1 MSNPIKQFSELLSGP
16 LGELIASIGR
26 GVGEAQAALDEGSL
40 RQTLELYKLDDA
52 KTLDDLIKKFENAS
66 GEEKKA
72 LGEEI
77 KVLKEES
84 KFLQLIRSIGYQPTF
99 YVIPETEVE
108 AKVSLNL
115 DINNNQSTDQLRPYQ
130 IAKYR
135 ANATPLNANNI
146 NQYNLNANA
155 AATLKFKIVP
165 VPAPNGVAEKRIMPM
180 LKGRKYDEITREL
193 IDSIG
198 LNYKLDEASEDLLAA
213 NPSIILNIE
222 EQNIDD
228 NKIIELDTEIILT
241 LKMK

>member
-40 RQTLELYKLDDA
+40 RQTLELYKIESEQEIKDKEKDA
-52 KTLDDLIKKFENAS
+52 S
-66 GEEKKA
+66 V
-72 LGEEI
+72 EEI
-77 KVLKEES
+77 AIIREETR
-84 KFLQLIRSIGYQPTF
+84 LMQLIRSIGYQPTF

-108 AKVSLNL
+108 AKISLNL
-115 DINNNQSTDQLRPYQ
+115 DINNNQSTEQLRPYQ

-135 ANATPLNANNI
+135 ANATPLNANNV

-165 VPAPNGVAEKRIMPM
+165 VPSPSGVSEMRIMPM
-180 LKGRKYDEITREL
+180 LVGREYNEVTREL

-198 LNYKLDEASEDLLAA
+198 LNYKLDGASNTLFNNTDKDTFLV
-213 NPSIILNIE
+213 IE
-222 EQNIDD
+222 VQNIDD

-241 LKMK
+241 LKKP

>member
-40 RQTLELYKLDDA
+40 RQTLELYKIESEQEIKDKEKDA
-52 KTLDDLIKKFENAS
+52 S
-66 GEEKKA
+66 V
-72 LGEEI
+72 EEI
-77 KVLKEES
+77 AIIREETR
-84 KFLQLIRSIGYQPTF
+84 LMQLIRSIGYQPTF

-108 AKVSLNL
+108 AKISLNL
-115 DINNNQSTDQLRPYQ
+115 DINNNQSTEQLRPYQ

-135 ANATPLNANNI
+135 ANATPLNANNV

-165 VPAPNGVAEKRIMPM
+165 VPSPAGVSETRIMPM
-180 LKGRKYDEITREL
+180 LVGRAYGDETKEL
-193 IDSIG
+193 IESIG
-198 LNYKLDEASEDLLAA
+198 LNYKLDGASETLFKNTDKDTFL
-213 NPSIILNIE
+213 IIE
-222 EQNIDD
+222 YQNIDN

-241 LKMK
+241 LKKTTT

>member
-40 RQTLELYKLDDA
+40 RQTLELYKIESEQEIKDKEKDA
-52 KTLDDLIKKFENAS
+52 S
-66 GEEKKA
+66 V
-72 LGEEI
+72 EEI
-77 KVLKEES
+77 AIIREETR
-84 KFLQLIRSIGYQPTF
+84 LMQLIRSIGYQPTF

-108 AKVSLNL
+108 AKISLNL
-115 DINNNQSTDQLRPYQ
+115 DINNNQSTEQLRPYQ

-135 ANATPLNANNI
+135 ANATPLNANNV

-165 VPAPNGVAEKRIMPM
+165 VPSPSGVSEMRIMPM
-180 LKGRKYDEITREL
+180 LVGRAYSDETKKL
-193 IDSIG
+193 IESIG
-198 LNYKLDEASEDLLAA
+198 LNYKLDGASETLFKNTDKDTFL
-213 NPSIILNIE
+213 IIE
-222 EQNIDD
+222 YQNIDN

-241 LKMK
+241 LKKTTT

>member
-40 RQTLELYKLDDA
+40 RQTLELYKIESEQEIKDKEKDA
-52 KTLDDLIKKFENAS
+52 S
-66 GEEKKA
+66 V
-72 LGEEI
+72 EEI
-77 KVLKEES
+77 AIIREETRL
-84 KFLQLIRSIGYQPTF
+84 LQLIRSIGYQPTF

-108 AKVSLNL
+108 AKISLNL
-115 DINNNQSTDQLRPYQ
+115 DINNNQSTEQLRPYQ

-135 ANATPLNANNI
+135 ANATPLNANNV

-165 VPAPNGVAEKRIMPM
+165 VPSPSGVLEMRIMPM
-180 LKGRKYDEITREL
+180 LVGRAYGDETKKL
-193 IDSIG
+193 IESIG
-198 LNYKLDEASEDLLAA
+198 LNYKLDGASETLFKNTDKDTFL
-213 NPSIILNIE
+213 IIE
-222 EQNIDD
+222 YQNIDN

-241 LKMK
+241 LKKTTT

>member
-40 RQTLELYKLDDA
+40 RQTLELYKIESEQEIKDKEKDA
-52 KTLDDLIKKFENAS
+52 S
-66 GEEKKA
+66 V
-72 LGEEI
+72 EEI
-77 KVLKEES
+77 AIIREETR
-84 KFLQLIRSIGYQPTF
+84 LMQLIRSIGYQPTF

-108 AKVSLNL
+108 AKISLNL
-115 DINNNQSTDQLRPYQ
+115 DINNNQSTEQLRPYQ

-135 ANATPLNANNI
+135 ANATPLNANNV

-165 VPAPNGVAEKRIMPM
+165 VPSPSGVSEMRIMPM
-180 LKGRKYDEITREL
+180 LVGRAYGDETKEL
-193 IDSIG
+193 IESIG
-198 LNYKLDEASEDLLAA
+198 LNYKLDGASETLFKNTDKDTFL
-213 NPSIILNIE
+213 IIE
-222 EQNIDD
+222 YQNIDN

-241 LKMK
+241 LKKTTT

>member
-40 RQTLELYKLDDA
+40 RQTLELYKIESEQEIKDKEKDA
-52 KTLDDLIKKFENAS
+52 S
-66 GEEKKA
+66 V
-72 LGEEI
+72 EEI
-77 KVLKEES
+77 AIIREETR
-84 KFLQLIRSIGYQPTF
+84 LMQLIRSIGYQPTF

-115 DINNNQSTDQLRPYQ
+115 DINNNQSTEQLRPYQ

-135 ANATPLNANNI
+135 ANATPLNANNV

-165 VPAPNGVAEKRIMPM
+165 VPSPSGVSEMRIMPM
-180 LKGRKYDEITREL
+180 LVGREYNEVTREL

-198 LNYKLDEASEDLLAA
+198 LNYKLDGASNTLFNNTDKDTFLV
-213 NPSIILNIE
+213 IE
-222 EQNIDD
+222 VQNIDD

-241 LKMK
+241 LKKP

>member
-40 RQTLELYKLDDA
+40 RQTLELYKIESEQEIKDKEKDA
-52 KTLDDLIKKFENAS
+52 S
-66 GEEKKA
+66 V
-72 LGEEI
+72 EEI
-77 KVLKEES
+77 AIIREETRL
-84 KFLQLIRSIGYQPTF
+84 LQLIRSIGYQPTF

-108 AKVSLNL
+108 AKISLNL
-115 DINNNQSTDQLRPYQ
+115 DINNNQSTEQLRPYQ

-135 ANATPLNANNI
+135 ANATPLNANNV

-165 VPAPNGVAEKRIMPM
+165 VPSPSGVSEMRIMPM
-180 LKGRKYDEITREL
+180 LVGRAYGDETKEL
-193 IDSIG
+193 IESIG
-198 LNYKLDEASEDLLAA
+198 LNYKLDGASETLFKNTDKDTFL
-213 NPSIILNIE
+213 IIE
-222 EQNIDD
+222 YQNIDN

-241 LKMK
+241 LKKTTT

>member
-40 RQTLELYKLDDA
+40 RQTIELYKIESEQEIKDKEKDA
-52 KTLDDLIKKFENAS
+52 S
-66 GEEKKA
+66 V
-72 LGEEI
+72 EEI
-77 KVLKEES
+77 AIIREETR
-84 KFLQLIRSIGYQPTF
+84 LMQLIRSIGYQPTF

-108 AKVSLNL
+108 AKISLNL
-115 DINNNQSTDQLRPYQ
+115 DINNNQSTEQLRPYQ

-135 ANATPLNANNI
+135 ANATPLNANNV

-165 VPAPNGVAEKRIMPM
+165 VPSPSGVSEMRIMPM
-180 LKGRKYDEITREL
+180 LVGRAYGDETKEL
-193 IDSIG
+193 IESIG
-198 LNYKLDEASEDLLAA
+198 LNYKLDGASETLFKNTDKDTFL
-213 NPSIILNIE
+213 IIE
-222 EQNIDD
+222 YQNIDN

-241 LKMK
+241 LKKTTT